1 MIELITLIFLLSGSL
16 LVLIAGIGIL
26 RMPDVFMRASAVTK
40 AGTLGVGLILMGF
53 IVFYLDFDLSARSLA
68 IVLFIAITSPVGA
81 HMIGRAA
88 YIIGDK
94 LWDGTVQDDLK
105 GKFDPEK
112 HETKSTE
119 DPDQV

>member
-1 MIELITLIFLLSGSL
+1 MIDLITLFFLFSGSL
-16 LVLIAGIGIL
+16 LILIAGIGIL

-40 AGTLGVGLILMGF
+40 AGTVGVGLILTGF
-53 IVFYLDFDLSARSLA
+53 IIYYLDFELSARSLA

-88 YIIGDK
+88 YIMGDK
-94 LWDGTVQDDLK
+94 LWEATVRDDLK

-112 HETKSTE
+112 HEIKSNENE
-119 DPDQV
+119 DQS